1 MKIGKYTVH
10 LVESGAFALDGGAM
24 FGVVPKTLWAKTN
37 PADEKNRIAM
47 VTRNILLVSD
57 DRKILIDTGMGN
69 KWDEKSQDIYKIDQ
83 AQNSLTTGLAKL
95 GVSADDITDVL
106 LTHLHFDHTGGSTV
120 TANGTTVPAFSN
132 ATYYVQKSNFDWALE
147 PTERDRG
154 SYLRENFEPLARAG
168 VLKVLDDSVEQL
180 DHEIEVLRFNGHTRG
195 QQLFKLTDG
204 TTTLFY
210 CGDLI
215 PTASHVP
222 LPYIMGYD
230 LQPLITLQ
238 EKKYLLETALEEN
251 WILCFEHDAVSAC
264 ATLKSGEKGITIAE
278 RYAGL
283 PA

>member
-10 LVESGAFALDGGAM
+10 LIESGAFALDGGAM
-24 FGVVPKTLWAKTN
+24 FGVVPKTLWTKAN

-57 DRKILIDTGMGN
+57 NRKILVDTGMGN
-69 KWDEKSQDIYKIDQ
+69 KWDAKARDIYKIDQ
-83 AQNSLTTGLAKL
+83 AQNSLTRGLAQL
-95 GVSADDITDVL
+95 GISAEDITDVL

-120 TANGTTVPAFSN
+120 MVNGTTIPAFPN

-147 PTERDRG
+147 PTERDKG

-180 DHEIEVLRFNGHTRG
+180 DHEIEVMRFNGHTRG

-264 ATLKSGEKGITIAE
+264 ATLKAGEKGITIAE

>member
-10 LVESGAFALDGGAM
+10 LIESGAFALDGGAM
-24 FGVVPKTLWAKTN
+24 FGVVPKTLWTKAN

-57 DRKILIDTGMGN
+57 NRKILVDTGMGN
-69 KWDEKSQDIYKIDQ
+69 KWDEKARDIYKIDQ
-83 AQNSLTTGLAKL
+83 AQNSLTRGLAQL
-95 GVSADDITDVL
+95 GISAEDITDVL

-120 TANGTTVPAFSN
+120 MVNGTTIPAFPN

-147 PTERDRG
+147 PTERDKG

-180 DHEIEVLRFNGHTRG
+180 DHEIEVMRFNGHTRG

-264 ATLKSGEKGITIAE
+264 ATLKAGEKGITIAE